1 MKKSNRLLQILL
13 VFALFITACSKDEN
27 FNDLDFKTLKGL
39 YIINE
44 GIFTQGNTSI
54 SFYDFETDLVTN
66 DIFETINQR
75 PLGDV
80 AHSITFHDGKGYIVV
95 NNSSKIEVV
104 DSASLKSIRSIEG
117 FASPRT
123 IKFYGNKAYVTDLY
137 SNSIHVL
144 DAQTLAKKSSISVA
158 GSTED
163 ILEYNG
169 KLFVAVNQS
178 FDDSPESLQG
188 VLVIDPSKDL
198 VEKYIPLSEGAV
210 DLEVDVMG
218 NIWVYCTGF
227 WKNNSNGKLHK
238 INSKNYTVDKTFDF
252 GKLSYFAAPLQ
263 LGQSGNTLYFA
274 MAGDPSSYTEYNIF
288 EMNINST
295 ALPSEPLFS
304 GKDKYVYGF
313 EIDEV
318 RKEIYILD
326 AVESGQR
333 GLLHKVDATTKSIKK
348 SYEVGYFPREI
359 VFKY

>member
-1 MKKSNRLLQILL
+1 MKKINQKLWLFL
-13 VFALFITACSKDEN
+13 FALLTITACKKDDIVDPIVFEQSKG
-27 FNDLDFKTLKGL
+27 F

-44 GIFTQGNTSI
+44 GMFTQGNTSI
-54 SFYDFETDLVTN
+54 SFYDFNTDELTE
-66 DIFETINQR
+66 DIFQDINQR

-80 AHSITFHDGKGYIVV
+80 AHSLTFHKGKGYIVV

-104 DSASLKSIRSIEG
+104 DSASMKSIQTIEG
-117 FASPRT
+117 FTSPRT
-123 IKFYGNKAYVTDLY
+123 IKFYNDKAYVSDLY

-144 DAQTLAKKSSISVA
+144 DANTLSKKGSIPVD

-163 ILEYNG
+163 IVVFKD
-169 KLFVAVNQS
+169 KLLVAVNQS
-178 FDDSPESLQG
+178 FDESPEKLQG
-188 VLVIDPSKDL
+188 LLVINTKTDAI
-198 VEKYIPLSEGAV
+198 EKYIPLSDGAV
-210 DLEVDVMG
+210 DIEVDGVD

-238 INSKNYTVDKTFDF
+238 VNSKNYTVDKTFDF

-263 LGQSGNTLYFA
+263 LGQSGNTVYFA

-288 EMNINST
+288 EMNVNST
-295 ALPSEPLFS
+295 ALPVEPLFS

-348 SYEVGYFPREI
+348 SYDVGYFPREI